1 MVLIQTFE
9 LFSEILLTW
18 KFFENSKD
26 KIHFQATYRDFA
38 WKFGLNRKNI
48 FASLIWSV
56 KTDCNQLK
64 NNLSQQKWLS
74 TQFLASFWNNYKN
87 NKIRTRSFTHYGF
100 PFFWFFIFLSLVLLL
115 TSEIGMKQI
124 SQRRLEGVFSSEA
137 DWGTLRSRLG

>member
-1 MVLIQTFE
+1 MKLKSEKRAFDRTCGFDSNFWIVFRNFTDVKIFRKFKRQNTFSSN
-9 LFSEILLTW
+9 LPSW
-18 KFFENSKD
+18 
-26 KIHFQATYRDFA
+26 
-38 WKFGLNRKNI
+38 
-48 FASLIWSV
+48 IWSV

-74 TQFLASFWNNYKN
+74 NQLLASFWNNYKN